1 MDGNGFYGLIITQ
14 KKIKPLSVSEQ
25 RKAAPQ
31 GGFCSLGDTTD
42 ANKARL

>member
-1 MDGNGFYGLIITQ
+1 MDRNGFYGLIITQ

-31 GGFCSLGDTTD
+31 GGFCSLGDTTE
-42 ANKARL
+42 AKKARL

>member
-1 MDGNGFYGLIITQ
+1 MDWNGFDGLIITE

>member
-1 MDGNGFYGLIITQ
+1 MDWNGFYGFIITE

-42 ANKARL
+42 AKKAQL